1 MIEEADLAIVGS
13 GFGGTL
19 LAVLL
24 RQMGYEVALFEKE
37 DHPRF
42 QIGESSTPV
51 ADLIIRDLSKKYDLP
66 WLMPLSRYGTW
77 KSYYPHLRVGIK
89 RGFSYFFHT
98 QGETFRPDDRRSR
111 ELMVAASASNERSD
125 TQWYRADTDQFFLG
139 KAIEAGVQYH
149 PYCEIVAAHYTEQ
162 SGTDQSGWSLTLNS
176 EGEAGH
182 NKIPPRIFRCKH
194 LVDATGSSHFGERF
208 LQTTSDIS
216 ELQTHSSALFTHLD
230 GVPRWLE
237 ILKKCGVE
245 TDIYPYDPDLS
256 ALHQIVEEGWIW
268 MLRFDDE
275 RVSIGLMFDHT
286 GQKGTWDG
294 DAGARAGGGNAGT
307 RVAEERVDG
316 AAVRAEGTRIWA
328 GDAGMWAGGAGR
340 VFSKYPALADLFKDG
355 VIADPPERWIRTGRL
370 QRLSLPA
377 TGPGWVRLPN
387 SVGFIDPMHSTG
399 IAHTLTGVERVAAMF
414 DPGLPVAEAAK
425 KRKTYGRNVAEELR
439 LIDRLVAGSYQ
450 TRTRP
455 ALFEAWLSW
464 YFVLAI
470 DYEQFRLAGIIPDS
484 FLQADQTD
492 LKSLVL
498 NSYDELQ
505 HVLQEKST
513 SSEQAWIR
521 RVRHQIKPYN
531 KAGLLDPAA
540 LHMYRHT
547 VVQGL

>member
-19 LAVLL
+19 LAILL
-24 RQMGYEVALFEKE
+24 RQMGYTVALIEKE

-42 QIGESSTPV
+42 QIGESSTPI
-51 ADLIIRDLSKKYDLP
+51 ADLILRDLSQKYDLP
-66 WLMPLSRYGTW
+66 WLKPLSRYGTW
-77 KSYYPHLRVGIK
+77 KSTYPHLRCGIK

-98 QGETFRPDDRRSR
+98 QREPFRPNHKRSR

-139 KAIEAGVQYH
+139 KAIEADVQYH
-149 PYCEIVAAHYTEQ
+149 PYCEIVAANYTEQ

-194 LVDATGSSHFGERF
+194 LVDATGSPQFGERF
-208 LQTTSDIS
+208 LHTTSDIS

-230 GVPRWLE
+230 GVPRWLD
-237 ILKKCGVE
+237 ILKKSGIE
-245 TDIYPYDPDLS
+245 TDVYPYDPDLS
-256 ALHQIVEEGWIW
+256 ALHQIVDEGWIW
-268 MLRFDDE
+268 MLRFDNE
-275 RVSIGLMFDHT
+275 RVSVGLMFDHT
-286 GQKGTWDG
+286 GQSGTWNG
-294 DAGARAGGGNAGT
+294 DAGTYNGDAGT
-307 RVAEERVDG
+307 K
-316 AAVRAEGTRIWA
+316 AEGARTWA
-328 GDAGMWAGGAGR
+328 GDAGTWAGGAGR
-340 VFSKYPALADLFKDG
+340 IFTKYPALEELFKDG
-355 VIADPPERWIRTGRL
+355 VIAEPPGRWIRTGRL

-399 IAHTLTGVERVAAMF
+399 IAHTLTGVERVAALF

-425 KRKTYGRNVAEELR
+425 KRTTYGRNVAEELR

-455 ALFEAWLSW
+455 SLFEAWLSW

-470 DYEQFRLAGIIPDS
+470 DYEQFRLAGIIPDA
-484 FLQADQTD
+484 FLQADRTE

-498 NSYDELQ
+498 NSYDDLQ
-505 HVLQEKST
+505 QVLQEKSR

-521 RVRHQIKPYN
+521 SVRNQIKPYN

-540 LHMYRHT
+540 RHMYKHT
-547 VVQGL
+547 AVEGL